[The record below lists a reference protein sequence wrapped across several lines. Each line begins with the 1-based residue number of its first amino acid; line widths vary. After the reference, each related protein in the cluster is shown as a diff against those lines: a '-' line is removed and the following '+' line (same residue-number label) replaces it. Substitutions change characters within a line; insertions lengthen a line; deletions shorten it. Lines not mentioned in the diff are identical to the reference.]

1 MGAAATL
8 EREAPAS
15 GPACATVEAAVL
27 ARAMRQASSIVASTN
42 TIPILSNV
50 RLTADP
56 IMGKLEIIST
66 DMDTEYRQLIPLVE
80 GSTVLETTVEARRL
94 AALAGA
100 VDSGAQMRLKLED
113 GRLVVN
119 AGRSR
124 WVLPV
129 LPAKDFPVLP
139 IEQLGPATVI
149 EPASRMARAIDRVI
163 WSAHADIK
171 TRPYF
176 CGFYMHDDAG
186 KLRLAANNGHTMAS
200 DLIEVPFPAGCKG
213 VIVPTKFANTLK
225 ALTEGV
231 AGNLSLSWDERKVRA
246 EVGSIVLTG
255 KVIDYEY
262 PEYQRIIPQIV
273 GAPVIVDPDTLRAAA
288 KRVLLINDLKSR
300 AVKVEI
306 GDSKL
311 SLSTVGGDTATAR
324 EDVPADSSTSA
335 PTGFNGQYLTETLS
349 ALGGDSIEIHQD
361 DPGAPAL
368 FRRVVDDGSMFVVMP
383 MRV

>member
-1 MGAAATL
+1 MSAAAL
-8 EREAPAS
+8 AERPQADAV
-15 GPACATVEAAVL
+15 ATVESAHL
-27 ARAMRQASSIVASTN
+27 AKAMRSAASIIASTN

-50 RLTADP
+50 KLTADP

-66 DMDTEYRQLIPLVE
+66 DMDTEFRQLIPLSE
-80 GSTVLETTVEARRL
+80 GSAVLETTVDARRL

-100 VDSGAQMRLKLED
+100 APAGAHIRLKLEE
-113 GRLVVN
+113 GRLVVS

-139 IEQLGPATVI
+139 IERLGPTTVI

-176 CGFYMHDDAG
+176 CGFYMHEDG
-186 KLRLAANNGHTMAS
+186 GRVRLAANNGHTMAS
-200 DLIEVPFPAGCKG
+200 DLMEAPFPSGCKG

-225 ALTEGV
+225 SLTDSIASG
-231 AGNLSLSWDERKVRA
+231 LTLSWDERKVRA
-246 EVGSIVLTG
+246 EIGTIVLTG

-262 PEYQRIIPQIV
+262 PEYQRIIPQKVAQPI
-273 GAPVIVDPDTLRAAA
+273 IVDPETLRAAA

-300 AVKVEI
+300 AVRMDI
-306 GDSKL
+306 SNSKL
-311 SLSTVGGDTATAR
+311 SLSTIGGDTATAL
-324 EDVPADSSTSA
+324 EEVPADTSA
-335 PTGFNGQYLTETLS
+335 TAATGFNGQYLTEALA

-368 FRRVVDDGSMFVVMP
+368 FRRVVDDGAMFVVMP